1 MSDIAAQAH
10 APIGPSLARR
20 GAVLREH
27 RRIVAAILLQ
37 DMQTRFGRGYWSYL
51 VVITW
56 PLAHAGVLLSVYI
69 LLNRIAPVGDEPA
82 LFALTGVL
90 PYILSLY
97 PGRMMAASYL
107 MNRQLLA
114 MPVIKP
120 MHLMAS
126 GFIIELIIGSIVFL
140 LLVTVLEMGGVNLWP
155 NDVPQ
160 AVAALSA
167 TFFLALGLGAFNM
180 VCSALFGTFY
190 ITFYVLFMA
199 GIYIGSGVYI
209 PAWLI
214 PESTRRYL
222 DYNPLFNLVEW
233 LRSAYYASYDP
244 DLVNK
249 PLVLGTAT
257 VALFLGLAGERFLR
271 NKFFT

>member
-1 MSDIAAQAH
+1 
-10 APIGPSLARR
+10 
-20 GAVLREH
+20 
-27 RRIVAAILLQ
+27 
-37 DMQTRFGRGYWSYL
+37 
-51 VVITW
+51 
-56 PLAHAGVLLSVYI
+56 
-69 LLNRIAPVGDEPA
+69 
-82 LFALTGVL
+82 
-90 PYILSLY
+90 
-97 PGRMMAASYL
+97 MMAASYL